1 MTSKRLYRSR
11 IDRMIGGV
19 AGGLA
24 NYFDIDPTI
33 VRVLFVI
40 TIFIGGGG
48 ILAYIILWIV
58 VPEDPVLYTPG
69 DKKDNT
75 EKENAEKSSSTDD
88 EQKSNSGNEN
98 INNVIREV
106 EQDIHNATKQAKK
119 NIDNVIKKAR
129 NNKKVFGGTLLIF
142 LGILFLLDNLFPR
155 FNLGQY
161 WPFILIIVGIA
172 IILKATKN

>member
-1 MTSKRLYRSR
+1 
-11 IDRMIGGV
+11 MIGGV

-24 NYFDIDPTI
+24 IYFDIDPTI

-69 DKKDNT
+69 EKKDDT
-75 EKENAEKSSSTDD
+75 EKENTEKSSNTTN
-88 EQKSNSGNEN
+88 EQKSYSGNEN

-106 EQDIHNATKQAKK
+106 EQDIHNATKQAKQ
-119 NIDNVIKKAR
+119 NIDNVIKEAR
-129 NNKKVFGGTLLIF
+129 NNKKVFGGTLLIL
-142 LGILFLLDNLFPR
+142 LGVLFLLDNLIPR
-155 FNLGQY
+155 FDLGQY
-161 WPFILIIVGIA
+161 WPLILIIVGIG
-172 IILKATKN
+172 IILKATKD